1 MGVWVQRILA
11 GPAPG
16 AVLRGP
22 AERGAEAVTLGLLA
36 QGGGKGDVHLVEV
49 FLDLKRRWER
59 RRAHETKKKEGMPGK
74 ESDVGVR
81 GEGEKR
87 RRGKRS
93 EEVILK

>member
-59 RRAHETKKKEGMPGK
+59 RRAHETKKKEGMH
-74 ESDVGVR
+74 
-81 GEGEKR
+81 EGEAGR
-87 RRGKRS
+87 AGFLTFSWGMR
-93 EEVILK
+93 